1 MTEKM
6 SNMFTVIENNKY
18 VIYFTFQKWDLKLVN
33 MVLWT

>member
-1 MTEKM
+1 MTEKR
-6 SNMFTVIENNKY
+6 SNMFTVIENMY